1 MEVWKQKPCNKNM
14 LMFIDACKKFFTVGE
29 FSIQKC
35 KDMNK
40 LKDTKSLMNHPTIK
54 SFETDIILS
63 LYCR

>member
-1 MEVWKQKPCNKNM
+1 M